1 MRGPAKQLASRPP
14 LALRSRAPVG
24 GFRENTILVQRAAN
38 PDGSSKPTKNRKHR
52 TVRLPSAL
60 AQDVREYK
68 FAIGRPPE
76 QTLIL
81 LHDDGKPWDKN
92 AWQMWHAAGGAPA
105 CRAVGLDPVPRP
117 YDLRHSPPRQQR
129 SSRRPPAHEFGHAR
143 RRVQT
148 AEPRLERSRPALAPG
163 ATGLTHMIAH
173 CPSVADRGAGPWT
186 RDPPTSP
193 VPGRRS
199 STPRPAA
206 VPDTCDRRFGSSRA
220 PGSRGSGTSVSC
232 ARRRAEPGTTGV
244 KPRYAALESRDDQ

>member
-68 FAIGRPPE
+68 FAIGRPPK

-92 AWQMWHAAGGAPA
+92 AWQMWHAAGG
-105 CRAVGLDPVPRP
+105 
-117 YDLRHSPPRQQR
+117 
-129 SSRRPPAHEFGHAR
+129 RRPAVRWDSIPFRAR
-143 RRVQT
+143 MT
-148 AEPRLERSRPALAPG
+148 
-163 ATGLTHMIAH
+163 
-173 CPSVADRGAGPWT
+173 
-186 RDPPTSP
+186 
-193 VPGRRS
+193 
-199 STPRPAA
+199 
-206 VPDTCDRRFGSSRA
+206 
-220 PGSRGSGTSVSC
+220 
-232 ARRRAEPGTTGV
+232 
-244 KPRYAALESRDDQ
+244 